1 MRNSGKSHLVHIP
14 YGQYRD
20 DDHRKNAPHFTRFG
34 DSRESENF
42 HMIFHMPDHICEYF
56 DSEARE
62 TLLECVFVNPDQKT
76 NNLIF

>member
-1 MRNSGKSHLVHIP
+1 MDSIEKTNIGKTHLTLLV
-14 YGQYRD
+14 
-20 DDHRKNAPHFTRFG
+20 G
-34 DSRESENF
+34 DPRESENF
-42 HMIFHMPDHICEYF
+42 HMIFHMLDLICEYF